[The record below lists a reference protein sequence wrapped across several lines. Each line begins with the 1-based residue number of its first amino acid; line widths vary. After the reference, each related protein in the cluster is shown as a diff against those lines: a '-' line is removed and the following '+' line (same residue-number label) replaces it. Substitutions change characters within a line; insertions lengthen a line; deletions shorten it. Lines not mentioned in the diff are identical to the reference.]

1 MRQDVLNEIN
11 IFLRGGEKETMS
23 KAAMA
28 RIMGC
33 DPRTVKRYLEG
44 YEPKKKRKIL
54 KKSKLDKFKETI
66 ISKVEIGCTSMAIF
80 KFIQKDGYTGSYSL
94 VADFVQKHK
103 EEQIKKA
110 TIRFETAPGLQSQVD
125 WKENLKMISKH
136 GELFEV
142 NIFLMVLG
150 YSRTKFVKLTSDKT
164 QKTLFECMNEAF
176 KYFGGV
182 PKEIVFDNM
191 ATVVDR
197 ANSRIGNVKLNTKFV
212 QYSKDI
218 GFNPITCRI
227 YRPQTKGKVESLA
240 KLVNRL
246 QVYNHEFE
254 TYEELEKIVKIFM
267 KEINN
272 EKSQGTNMKPIE
284 RLAKETKY
292 LLPLPNQEVMNAYTT
307 SPKEYKVSK
316 ESMITYK
323 GQKYSVPTYLIGKSV
338 SVKETNEYIHIYY
351 TTNLITKHKKS
362 KKFLNYHKKH
372 IVDILKSDALKGYED
387 NEIEEFV
394 DNHLSDYDEL

>member
-11 IFLRGGEKETMS
+11 IFLRGGEKEIMS

-44 YEPKKKRKIL
+44 YEPKKK
-54 KKSKLDKFKETI
+54 KKVLIESKLDKFKETI
-66 ISKVEIGCTSMAIF
+66 ISKLEIGCTSMAIF
-80 KFIQKDGYTGSYSL
+80 KFIQKDGYIGSYSL

-110 TIRFETAPGLQSQVD
+110 TIRFETAPGLQAQVD

-136 GELFEV
+136 GEIFEV

-176 KYFGGV
+176 KYFGGI

-197 ANSRIGNVKLNTKFV
+197 ANSRIGNVKLNAKFL

-240 KLVNRL
+240 KLVDRL
-246 QVYNHEFE
+246 QVYNNEFE
-254 TYEELEKIVKIFM
+254 TYEELDKIVKMFM

-272 EKSQGTNMKPIE
+272 EISQGTNRKPME
-284 RLAKETKY
+284 RLEKETKY
-292 LLPLPNQEVMNAYTT
+292 LLSLPNQEILNAYTT

-323 GQKYSVPTYLIGKSV
+323 GQKYSVPTYLIGKLV

-351 TTNLITKHKKS
+351 TSNLVTKHKRS
-362 KKFLNYHKKH
+362 KKFLNYQKEH

-387 NEIEEFV
+387 DEIRDFV

>member
-66 ISKVEIGCTSMAIF
+66 ISKSEIGCTSMAIF

-176 KYFGGV
+176 EYFGGV

-197 ANSRIGNVKLNTKFV
+197 ANSKIGNVKLNTKFV

-240 KLVNRL
+240 KLVDRL

-254 TYEELEKIVKIFM
+254 TYEELEKIVKMFM

-272 EKSQGTNMKPIE
+272 EISQGTNMKPIE
-284 RLAKETKY
+284 RLAKETKH
-292 LLPLPNQEVMNAYTT
+292 LLPLPNQEVLNAYTT

-338 SVKETNEYIHIYY
+338 SVKETEEYIHIYY

-362 KKFLNYHKKH
+362 KKFLNYHKEH
-372 IVDILKSDALKGYED
+372 IVDILKSDALKDYED